1 MADMLAKP
9 YLNSDGESFYFKRVA
24 AKNISGLPLYIDLAA
39 REIPLDIYEGKKC
52 MPLQTFNDIFFT
64 NHAINILFNS
74 EAVFVVPDGQIP
86 ADLVDEY
93 YSIERTERSEALA
106 DFTAKELCLLLEL
119 YYGLKDEHGVLVGF
133 DVYLEHAGLLDD
145 LSSTDPD
152 KAVAALASLMFGYL
166 ADKHSSVTKPSPYT
180 GKQAVDLTNVKI
192 DTSIRR
198 YLAQQAEFAQIRAEI
213 MTDGVKGYYEDGNT
227 AYITFD
233 SFTIDSSR
241 FEDYENGVIP
251 EVNDTMGLIIY
262 AHSQIT
268 REGSPIENVVLDLSC
283 NGGGTFDSAAYVVA
297 WMLGYCEFHIT
308 NPITNGFSTC
318 TYMVDV
324 NLDHEFD
331 ERDTIS
337 DKNLYCIISPLSFS
351 CGNLVPAL
359 LKESGM
365 VTLIGDTSGGGACS
379 VQIASTADGS
389 IFNIS
394 SPKKISVVSNGS
406 YYTVDRGIE
415 PHAYIRKPENYF
427 KRDELTDYINA
438 ML

>member
-1 MADMLAKP
+1 
-9 YLNSDGESFYFKRVA
+9 
-24 AKNISGLPLYIDLAA
+24 
-39 REIPLDIYEGKKC
+39 
-52 MPLQTFNDIFFT
+52 
-64 NHAINILFNS
+64 
-74 EAVFVVPDGQIP
+74 
-86 ADLVDEY
+86 
-93 YSIERTERSEALA
+93 
-106 DFTAKELCLLLEL
+106 
-119 YYGLKDEHGVLVGF
+119 
-133 DVYLEHAGLLDD
+133 
-145 LSSTDPD
+145 
-152 KAVAALASLMFGYL
+152 
-166 ADKHSSVTKPSPYT
+166 
-180 GKQAVDLTNVKI
+180 
-192 DTSIRR
+192 
-198 YLAQQAEFAQIRAEI
+198 QIRAEI
-213 MTDGVKGYYEDGNT
+213 MTGGVEGYYEDGNT

-394 SPKKISVVSNGS
+394 SPNKISVVSNGS